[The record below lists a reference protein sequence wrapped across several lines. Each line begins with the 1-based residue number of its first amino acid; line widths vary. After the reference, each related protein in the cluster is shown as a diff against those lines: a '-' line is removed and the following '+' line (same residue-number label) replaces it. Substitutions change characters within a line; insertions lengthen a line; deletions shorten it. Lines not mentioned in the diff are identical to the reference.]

1 MNKDLTI
8 GEFFKLC
15 LANKAKFAASVAV
28 MLVLAAAYLIVT
40 PPKYTKKA
48 QLLVRD
54 NSALGGLMG
63 KMGGLGE
70 LGGLMGLGGSSN
82 VYNELHA
89 MQSPWLLLS
98 VVRQMNLDMSY
109 VVKGIRNKDLY
120 GDDLPVTVKF
130 SNLSDEDDV
139 QMKLDLKKNGEFK
152 IYKIRKNDDKYD
164 DELTGHVNSIVKS
177 PIGDIEVKE
186 RRREG
191 VKEAGQTTPPSGHP
205 SYSGGEEMTITVR
218 RTEPMAVVNAISK
231 SRLTIAVENR
241 DATIIDIKCT
251 DVSKQRATDIIN
263 NVIAEYRKESA
274 EDQDAQTAVSERYVT
289 ERLISLENELKS
301 LDSRVADYKS
311 KTMMPDLEVMA
322 KVYAESAKDISQAH
336 LELSNQLYVAQS
348 IRDYLRD
355 ESKKDE
361 LLPALLVSDNQGLA
375 DQVSEYNTLQLQR
388 NKIIASSSKESPLV
402 KDIDKQ
408 LNAMHDA
415 VLSSAE
421 NAIKQLKIQLKSVA
435 AKESEGKQLLA
446 SAPKKFIGGLTD
458 ERDWK
463 VLNEVYVFLLQ
474 KREEAQMTK
483 ALKSDVR
490 LLTPPLGE
498 KKQTSPKK
506 GSILVCAFLLGLFIP
521 ACWIAIREKMRP
533 RNEERGMKR

>member
-130 SNLSDEDDV
+130 SNLTDEDDV

-177 PIGDIEVKE
+177 PIGDIEVKA
-186 RRREG
+186 
-191 VKEAGQTTPPSGHP
+191 AGKAAKAADQTTPNP
-205 SYSGGEEMTITVR
+205 SYLGGEEEMTITVR

-533 RNEERGMKR
+533 RNEE

>member
-1 MNKDLTI
+1 MRIDNSEMNKDLTI

-54 NSALGGLMG
+54 NNALGGLMG
-63 KMGGLGE
+63 QMGGLAE
-70 LGGLMGLGGSSN
+70 IGGLMGLGSSSN

-89 MQSPWLLLS
+89 MQSPWLLLT

-120 GDDLPVTVKF
+120 GEDLPVTVKF

-139 QMKLDLKKNGEFK
+139 KMKLDLKKNGEFK
-152 IYKIRKNDDKYD
+152 IYKIKKNDDKYD
-164 DELTGHVNSIVKS
+164 DVLTGHMNSTVKS
-177 PIGDIEVKE
+177 SIGDIEVK
-186 RRREG
+186 
-191 VKEAGQTTPPSGHP
+191 AANQTALTKMKDD
-205 SYSGGEEMTITVR
+205 EMTITVR

-231 SRLTIAVENR
+231 NRLTIAVENR

-263 NVIAEYRKESA
+263 NVIAEYRKESSD
-274 EDQDAQTAVSERYVT
+274 DQDAQAAVSERYVT

-361 LLPALLVSDNQGLA
+361 LLPALLVTDNQGLA

-435 AKESEGKQLLA
+435 AKESEGKQLVA

-506 GSILVCAFLLGLFIP
+506 ASILICAFLLGLFIP
-521 ACWIAIREKMRP
+521 ACWIAIREKV
-533 RNEERGMKR
+533 KK